1 MEAFPDVPTA
11 KELGVDIEYY
21 MQRSI
26 NGPPGM
32 PKEAQEWYINLFKT
46 LYESQEWQDYCT
58 SEGLFCDE
66 WVAGDDLAAFH
77 EAQIARHEQLIERVG
92 ADAITGE

>member
-1 MEAFPDVPTA
+1 MEAYPDVPTA
-11 KELGVDIEYY
+11 KELGHDIVYF

-32 PKEAQEWYINLFKT
+32 SKEAQDWYINLFKT
-46 LYESQEWQDYCT
+46 LYESEEWQQYCQD
-58 SEGLFCDE
+58 EGLFCDE

-77 EAQIARHEQLIERVG
+77 QTQLERHKALIEKVG
-92 ADAITGE
+92 ADAITGQ